1 MKKGLITFAVLVTII
16 CGFLFMRGLSDD
28 TCAEKWCINERM
40 YLNEYC
46 SEHSSKHINDS
57 KEEKEEAERI
67 RKQEAWIEAEKKKEE
82 EHAEKVR
89 KAREALENNK

>member
-1 MKKGLITFAVLVTII
+1 M
-16 CGFLFMRGLSDD
+16 
-28 TCAEKWCINERM
+28 
-40 YLNEYC
+40 
-46 SEHSSKHINDS
+46 

-67 RKQEAWIEAEKKKEE
+67 RKQEAWLEAEKKKEE